1 MIGNNFIGRMGRYCN
16 QMSQYAALKGIA
28 SNMGYDYCIPLNAD
42 PVDDGIGNMQY
53 NELFDSFDLSHV
65 KIGIIEPSYMS
76 NDSPLQRQAR
86 EMNMYITETKHS
98 FNEDIFND
106 CPDNVTLKGYF
117 QTENYFKHIEDEV
130 REDFTFNP
138 GILLPCQE
146 MISTMDS
153 PIAIHIRRTDY
164 IMNQANHHN
173 LSLKYYETALKE
185 FDSDR
190 NVIVFSDDPT
200 WCKEQDLFQDDRF
213 IVSENTDNR
222 IDLCLMSLCSD
233 FIIANSS
240 FSWWGAWLSANKD
253 KKVIAPT
260 EWFGTTGYTK
270 NHDTSDVVPDEW
282 VRISDG

>member
-28 SNMGYDYCIPLNAD
+28 SNRGYDYCIPLNEDA
-42 PVDDGIGNMQY
+42 VDDGIGNMQY

-65 KIGIIEPSYMS
+65 KIGIIES
-76 NDSPLQRQAR
+76 NTHIA
-86 EMNMYITETKHS
+86 ETKHS
-98 FNEDIFND
+98 FDEDIFNN
-106 CPDNVTLKGYF
+106 CPDNVSLRGYF
-117 QTENYFKHIEDEV
+117 QTEKYFKHIEDEI
-130 REDFTFNP
+130 REDFTFNS
-138 GILLPCQE
+138 GILLPCEE

-190 NVIVFSDDPT
+190 NVIVFSDDSK

-213 IVSENTDNR
+213 VVSENTDNR

-240 FSWWGAWLSANKD
+240 FSWWGAWLSANKE
-253 KKVIAPT
+253 KKVIAPQQ
-260 EWFGTTGYTK
+260 WFGTTGYTK